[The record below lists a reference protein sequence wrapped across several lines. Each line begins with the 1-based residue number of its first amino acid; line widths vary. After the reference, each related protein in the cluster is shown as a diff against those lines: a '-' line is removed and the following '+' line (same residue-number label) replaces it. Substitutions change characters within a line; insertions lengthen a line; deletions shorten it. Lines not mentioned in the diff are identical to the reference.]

1 MTDAQGPGAPDRDA
15 GDRSEDD
22 RSPYVQLARL
32 FGAQLFA
39 VLGVAAVITTVVAL
53 VGGGTAPVTTTQ
65 GEQSAQSAQPSS
77 TGPADDGSAGPESVP
92 PSSPAPQPS
101 SASPPPAEP
110 TTAEP
115 TQTVPRTRVDVLNQS
130 AAGGSAARTAARLER
145 RGWRIGRVDDFRG
158 NVSRTTVYYPAGERS
173 DGARLAEDL
182 PGSPR
187 LRERF
192 STLKDNR
199 LSVILVD

>member
-1 MTDAQGPGAPDRDA
+1 MTDAQGPGAPDR
-15 GDRSEDD
+15 GEDD

-39 VLGVAAVITTVVAL
+39 VLGVAAVITIVVAL

-65 GEQSAQSAQPSS
+65 GEQSAQSAPPSS
-77 TGPADDGSAGPESVP
+77 TASADDSPPSPDSVP
-92 PSSPAPQPS
+92 PSSPAPQPT
-101 SASPPPAEP
+101 SATPPPAEP
-110 TTAEP
+110 TTDEP
-115 TQTVPRTRVDVLNQS
+115 TEALPRTRVDVLNQS
-130 AAGGSAARTAARLER
+130 ASGGSAARTAARLER
-145 RGWRIGRVDDFRG
+145 RGWRIGRVDDFSG
-158 NVSRTTVYYPAGERS
+158 NVSTTTVYYPAGRRS
-173 DGARLAEDL
+173 DAERLAEDL

-199 LSVILVD
+199 LSVVLVG